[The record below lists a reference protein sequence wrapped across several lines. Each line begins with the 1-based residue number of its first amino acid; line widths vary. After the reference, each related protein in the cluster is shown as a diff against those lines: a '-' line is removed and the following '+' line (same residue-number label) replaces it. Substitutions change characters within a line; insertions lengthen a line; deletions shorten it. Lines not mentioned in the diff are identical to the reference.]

1 MLSNIEKIISI
12 PKSFYVSGRLVSW
25 TAAFKLPIFVRY
37 NCILRNL
44 SGTVKFSS
52 PLKSRMLKVG
62 FGYVGI
68 YDKRFSRSILE
79 IAGTIIVEGY
89 AGFGHGAK
97 ISVGPQGILT
107 IGDSFTNTAE
117 GKFVCFNRMT
127 FGRNVGVGWDVL
139 IMDTDFHPT
148 ENTKTGDIYSE
159 MGEVFL
165 GDDVWVGTRAV
176 ILKDTYIPD
185 GCILGA
191 NSTACKKYEEPN
203 ALIAGAPASVR
214 KNNITKAK

>member
-37 NCILRNL
+37 NCILPNL

-97 ISVGPQGILT
+97 IRHGTGT
-107 IGDSFTNTAE
+107 IGGNYILLKEFIFIF
-117 GKFVCFNRMT
+117 K
-127 FGRNVGVGWDVL
+127 L
-139 IMDTDFHPT
+139 I
-148 ENTKTGDIYSE
+148 N
-159 MGEVFL
+159 
-165 GDDVWVGTRAV
+165 
-176 ILKDTYIPD
+176 
-185 GCILGA
+185 
-191 NSTACKKYEEPN
+191 
-203 ALIAGAPASVR
+203 
-214 KNNITKAK
+214 